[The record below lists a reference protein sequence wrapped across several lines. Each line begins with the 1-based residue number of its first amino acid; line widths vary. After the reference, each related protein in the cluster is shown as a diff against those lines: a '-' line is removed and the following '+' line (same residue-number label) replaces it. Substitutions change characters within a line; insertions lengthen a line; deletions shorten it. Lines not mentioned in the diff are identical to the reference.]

1 MYTYEVSE
9 EPVMA
14 KIFYDEN
21 IVDNVGPWE
30 SAEAAQTWVESYV
43 NRLNLGIDQA

>member
-1 MYTYEVSE
+1 MYTYQITV

-14 KIFYDEN
+14 KVFYDEN

-30 SAEAAQTWVESYV
+30 SIEAAQNWVESYV
-43 NRLNLGIDQA
+43 NKLNLGV